1 MFQTKHGSIAEMIN
15 KRILMNLGKGTV
27 ALRVN
32 RTGLLL
38 KPRYW
43 KQSVKCTHMETMLVA
58 AMTFGRLTSCVQPT
72 VSTVTLSVAYQPPLG
87 KHFEPCHVWTTP
99 GLHACPNP
107 PHDQRPGC
115 QQIAERCQ
123 NGSTKP
129 WGRCPPWLRRLLP
142 QISSIVEAQGS
153 SEISSTIRSN
163 DAGFP

>member
-1 MFQTKHGSIAEMIN
+1 MHPASYLLMAHSGENVPDQTWQHSIN

-87 KHFEPCHVWTTP
+87 KHFEPCHV
-99 GLHACPNP
+99 
-107 PHDQRPGC
+107 
-115 QQIAERCQ
+115 
-123 NGSTKP
+123 
-129 WGRCPPWLRRLLP
+129 
-142 QISSIVEAQGS
+142 
-153 SEISSTIRSN
+153 
-163 DAGFP
+163 